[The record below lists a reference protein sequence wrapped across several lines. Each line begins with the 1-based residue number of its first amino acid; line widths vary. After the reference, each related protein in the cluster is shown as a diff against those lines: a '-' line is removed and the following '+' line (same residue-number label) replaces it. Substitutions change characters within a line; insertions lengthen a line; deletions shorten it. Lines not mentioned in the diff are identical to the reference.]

1 MGFCDYL
8 HVGVIDH
15 HWWMLGIIN
24 LCTEFEVHVLVSHS
38 TIWNGQKIGEKTV
51 TKSSSCP
58 LRGLFFVSL
67 IAY

>member
-38 TIWNGQKIGEKTV
+38 TIWNGQKIGKKQSQNPV
-51 TKSSSCP
+51 HALLWGYFSFLS
-58 LRGLFFVSL
+58 
-67 IAY
+67 